1 MYRVLRTNDDDQ
13 LEHCTASTMMSPRYI
28 YRVFIGSMDEDLMVA
43 VLKFIF
49 VKSSLE
55 LTKKPKLG
63 VN

>member
-1 MYRVLRTNDDDQ
+1 MYRVLITNDDDQ
-13 LEHCTASTMMSPRYI
+13 LEYCTAPMTMSPRYI

>member
-1 MYRVLRTNDDDQ
+1 MLTRTTDKD
-13 LEHCTASTMMSPRYI
+13 EHWTASTTMTPKYI